1 MKAKRSLE
9 GKMEARKRDRERKR
23 RDQLSSDQL
32 DCVRLKDKKYKQL
45 QRQNMSE
52 TEKQRAREARN
63 QKNRSESKKRS
74 NLDDLKELKRINE
87 VVRKRKFRSL
97 LSEKE
102 KNNDKI
108 KAKVG
113 MSKGRKNGFIRSY
126 KQRKKRDKNELYI
139 WKRFI
144 NWVDLDLFKER
155 NPKLK
160 NVNEKLKSMY
170 TQIRDYENNRRMLA
184 YRNSRMRTWK
194 GRSHSKKEQL
204 SNKNSIKMRRHRKII
219 YVEVDTEDLNQRKST
234 YDSDSSI
241 DCDQEEDND
250 CYYG

>member
-32 DCVRLKDKKYKQL
+32 DSLRLKDKNYKQI

-52 TEKQRAREARN
+52 KEKQRARDARN
-63 QKNRSESKKRS
+63 QKNRSESKYRS
-74 NLDDLKELKRINE
+74 NLNDLKELKRINE

-113 MSKGRKNGFIRSY
+113 MSKGRKSGFISSY

-160 NVNEKLKSMY
+160 NVNEKLKLMQ
-170 TQIRDYENNRRMLA
+170 TQIRDFENNRRMLA
-184 YRNSRMRTWK
+184 YRNS
-194 GRSHSKKEQL
+194 
-204 SNKNSIKMRRHRKII
+204 
-219 YVEVDTEDLNQRKST
+219 
-234 YDSDSSI
+234 
-241 DCDQEEDND
+241 
-250 CYYG
+250 